1 MKNNNKTN
9 KGTVKF
15 SYNFDSKKVLPIVG
29 YFEKNQ
35 KGTGH
40 TLRLVPASSTP
51 RR

>member
-15 SYNFDSKKVLPIVG
+15 LYNFDSKKVLPIVG
-29 YFEKNQ
+29 HFEKNQ

-40 TLRLVPASSTP
+40 ALRLVPASTP